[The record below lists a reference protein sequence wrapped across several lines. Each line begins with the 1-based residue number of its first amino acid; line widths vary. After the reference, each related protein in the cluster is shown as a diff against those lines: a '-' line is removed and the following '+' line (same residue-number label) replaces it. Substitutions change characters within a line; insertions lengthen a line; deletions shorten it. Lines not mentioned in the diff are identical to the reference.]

1 MSAAVRTGL
10 ALVLVGAAAAT
21 VSAQPVERA
30 GAGTGAGAAGGT
42 STAAS
47 TAASTASATGA
58 STASATAA
66 STAAPVPASTA
77 AAALLSITPNL
88 TAVAPPLAKLPD
100 VLPPLPPAAAAL
112 PKKDRVLLDKRARA
126 ALGPLLPVTAVGAK
140 PSPILNLF
148 HRWTEEY
155 LPIALAGE
163 LPSAAL
169 QNRLLRDHYTN
180 RPTQMAHKLIPAI
193 VAAARSFRVQRADI
207 VSGYRHPKYNLIL
220 RKKGHQVARDSEH
233 SHGQAVDFRLPGV
246 TTEKLADWA
255 LGRRMGGVGIYLQ
268 SQFVHIDVGKVRRW
282 SGE

>member
-1 MSAAVRTGL
+1 MRTTVRTGL
-10 ALVLVGAAAAT
+10 ALVLLGAAATA
-21 VSAQPVERA
+21 SAQPAERA
-30 GAGTGAGAAGGT
+30 GAGAAGGT
-42 STAAS
+42 SAAAS
-47 TAASTASATGA
+47 TPASAGASAAASPPAAT
-58 STASATAA
+58 
-66 STAAPVPASTA
+66 
-77 AAALLSITPNL
+77 LISITPNL
-88 TAVAPPLAKLPD
+88 TAVAPPLAKLPE
-100 VLPPLPPAAAAL
+100 VLPPLPSAAAAL

-126 ALGPLLPVTAVGAK
+126 ALGPVLPLTAVGAK

-180 RPTQMAHKLIPAI
+180 RPTQMAQKLIPAI

-255 LGRRMGGVGIYLQ
+255 LGRRMGGVGTYLQ